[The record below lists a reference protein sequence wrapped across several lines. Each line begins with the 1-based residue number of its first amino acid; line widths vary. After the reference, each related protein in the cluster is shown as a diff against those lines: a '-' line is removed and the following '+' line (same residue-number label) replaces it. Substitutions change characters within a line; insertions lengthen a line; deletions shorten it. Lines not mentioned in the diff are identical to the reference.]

1 MSKYDCNKAIDYDH
15 EQFRVCEYYE
25 GCDGCPLYRL
35 DNSCQ
40 RPVTQERI
48 DVLQAWSDSH
58 PEEVEHG
65 KTLKEDFLEKFP
77 DAERNSDGNPKVNPC
92 DIYGEENIEC
102 SDIDCGKC
110 CERVLEYSAKR
121 GEIMRLIHEDKI
133 TTTQAVVH
141 AHFERTD
148 NPSYCECSNCGAT
161 FSADI
166 QANYCPHCGSRIY
179 EEEP

>member
-58 PEEVEHG
+58 PEEAPKHE

-77 DAERNSDGNPKVNPC
+77 NAQRDPNGIPSCVNPC
-92 DIYGEENIEC
+92 DIYGGENVKC
-102 SDIDCGKC
+102 SDFDCGSGKC
-110 CERVLEYSAKR
+110 WNRPLSEVQKNEQRQDVKKELTAKE
-121 GEIMRLIHEDKI
+121 G
-133 TTTQAVVH
+133 
-141 AHFERTD
+141 
-148 NPSYCECSNCGAT
+148 NS
-161 FSADI
+161 
-166 QANYCPHCGSRIY
+166 
-179 EEEP
+179 

>member
-1 MSKYDCNKAIDYDH
+1 M
-15 EQFRVCEYYE
+15 
-25 GCDGCPLYRL
+25 
-35 DNSCQ
+35 
-40 RPVTQERI
+40 
-48 DVLQAWSDSH
+48 
-58 PEEVEHG
+58 
-65 KTLKEDFLEKFP
+65 
-77 DAERNSDGNPKVNPC
+77 
-92 DIYGEENIEC
+92 
-102 SDIDCGKC
+102 
-110 CERVLEYSAKR
+110 LEYSAKR

-133 TTTQAVVH
+133 TTTEDKSKSYYFGMPGLDSQAVVH